1 MATTLSISKYSGYP
15 TETAMRIS
23 VSFTVTY
30 AATYKTYF
38 ELYDYN
44 TDDLVDDAW
53 GAEYTLSAGGS
64 KSGIYKTFTGLDPD
78 TKYYIVASLW
88 NADTNTRLS
97 ISEPTLTFTT
107 LSDETTYYAKV
118 ILNGNGGK
126 YGSYTTWTF
135 TDSDTSS
142 NSYCYIN
149 VAFSDPGFTR
159 SGYTL
164 DGWYDENISN
174 FYDVD
179 DTVRI
184 KATSTSSSN
193 PTTVTLLADWVE
205 LKASVDA
212 VNATS
217 DDQDVTV
224 AVNFTAGIATDYKL
238 IFSLQQN
245 GEDVYTH
252 TSSNFSMSAG
262 GTKSVSYTFTD
273 VDYGEYDVYVV
284 LVKSSNTSVS
294 LDYGYDTITVTSPRP
309 SAWAWSEKVTFGG
322 KTYSCP
328 ITSGGEVPYYYN
340 ATDDV
345 YQVYFMGATEWNN
358 FCTQVNLL
366 RNYHGLS
373 NYSFTKATAGYQMQA
388 SQFNQAVDALN
399 AIQSGVATRVTAG
412 TAVGASSFKKLATAF
427 NSLR

>member
-23 VSFTVTY
+23 VSFSVTY
-30 AATYKTYF
+30 AATYTTYF
-38 ELYDYN
+38 ELYEYD
-44 TDDLVDDAW
+44 TDDLIDEAW
-53 GAEYTLSAGGS
+53 GAEYSLSAGGS
-64 KSGIYKTFTGLDPD
+64 KSGIYKTFSGLDSG

-97 ISEPTLTFTT
+97 VEDTLTFTT
-107 LSDETTYYAKV
+107 LSSEKTYYAKV

-126 YGSYTTWTF
+126 CGSYTTWTF
-135 TDSDTSS
+135 EDEDTSE
-142 NSYCYIN
+142 NNYCYIN

-159 SGYTL
+159 SGYVL
-164 DGWYDENISN
+164 DGWYDENVSS

-184 KATSTSSSN
+184 KATSTSSSS
-193 PTTVTLLADWVE
+193 PTTVTLYADWVE
-205 LKASVDA
+205 LNASVDA

-224 AVNFTAGIATDYKL
+224 AVNFTAGVATTYKL

-273 VDYGEYDVYVV
+273 VDYGEYDVYVM
-284 LVKSSNTSVS
+284 LVYSSSPTSG
-294 LDYGYDTITVTSPRP
+294 LDYGYDTITVTPPRP
-309 SAWAWSEKVTFGG
+309 SAWSWSGRVTFGG
-322 KTYSCP
+322 KTYNCP

-345 YQVYFMGATEWNN
+345 YQVYFMGATEWNE

-373 NYSFTKATAGYQMQA
+373 NYSFTKATAGYPMQA
-388 SQFNQAVDALN
+388 SQFNQAVVALN
-399 AIQSGVATRVTAG
+399 AIQSGVATKVTAG
-412 TAVGASSFKKLATAF
+412 TAVGASSFNKLATAF

>member
-23 VSFTVTY
+23 VSFSVTY
-30 AATYKTYF
+30 AATYTTYF
-38 ELYDYN
+38 ELYEYD
-44 TDDLVDDAW
+44 TDDLIDEAW
-53 GAEYTLSAGGS
+53 GAEYSMSANSS

-88 NADTNTRLS
+88 NADTNTRLD

-126 YGSYTTWTF
+126 CGSYTTWTYE
-135 TDSDTSS
+135 DSDTSS

-159 SGYTL
+159 SGYIL
-164 DGWYDENISN
+164 DGWYDENVSN

-179 DTVRI
+179 DSVRI

-193 PTTVTLLADWVE
+193 PTTVTLYADWVE
-205 LKASVDA
+205 LNATVDA
-212 VNATS
+212 VNASS

-224 AVNFTAGIATDYKL
+224 AVNFTAGIATNYKL

-245 GEDVYTH
+245 GTDVYTH

-284 LVKSSNTSVS
+284 LVYASSPSS
-294 LDYGYDTITVTSPRP
+294 GLDYGVDTITVTPPRP
-309 SAWAWSEKVTFGG
+309 SAWSWSGKVTFGG
-322 KTYSCP
+322 KTYDCP

-340 ATDDV
+340 ASEDI

-366 RNYHGLS
+366 RNYHGLP
-373 NYSFTKATAGYQMQA
+373 NYSFSKATAGYQMQA
-388 SQFNQAVDALN
+388 SQFNQAVAALN
-399 AIQSGVATRVTAG
+399 GISSGSVSQVVAGG
-412 TAVGASSFKKLATAF
+412 TISASSFNSLATAF
-427 NSLR
+427 NNLR